1 MVNENERYKIRF
13 YWNFGLFPK
22 TIFKAQ
28 KSVYA
33 LFTNLVK
40 NGFNGEH

>member
-1 MVNENERYKIRF
+1 MVNKIERSKIRF

-22 TIFKAQ
+22 TIFKIQ

-33 LFTNLVK
+33 LFTMLVK